1 MEDGSGGYGGVAV
14 QKGRLGEV
22 GRGDQVVAVAGVE
35 EVPAVGGSP
44 VC

>member
-1 MEDGSGGYGGVAV
+1 MKERSGRHSGVAV
-14 QKGRLGEV
+14 QKGRLGQV

>member
-1 MEDGSGGYGGVAV
+1 VEERSRRHGGIAV

>member
-1 MEDGSGGYGGVAV
+1 MEEGSGRHGRIAV

-35 EVPAVGGSP
+35 EVPAGG
-44 VC
+44 